1 MSFLLRYGLTA
12 PPGARFK
19 RHINTGG
26 LVRKS
31 EDPHPRFFLRR
42 RWPSNGEIVGTVL
55 HGGGRRIAQAFVVT
69 LGGAVGAR
77 TFVVTLRD
85 ILQFSTEGGSFGA
98 MARTIAASLRWR
110 RTRAGDEFGAA
121 RGRTEL
127 GGPARATTHMVH
139 VFRGR
144 TAAGRGEDG
153 LVGSSPTLPLM
164 ENVMLRVLRDGH
176 GRRGLSMKRQSL
188 RVSTLPQMVREV
200 FSLDYRPV
208 GRAIRPRLLREWRTR
223 VASASRWAWA
233 GVTVFP

>member
-77 TFVVTLRD
+77 TFVVTLRN
-85 ILQFSTEGGSFGA
+85 ILQLSTEGGSFDTI
-98 MARTIAASLRWR
+98 ARTIVTSLIWRRATSLRATARLTR
-110 RTRAGDEFGAA
+110 RTCEGGGKSLTASKIGNILAWGRSA
-121 RGRTEL
+121 R
-127 GGPARATTHMVH
+127 
-139 VFRGR
+139 
-144 TAAGRGEDG
+144 
-153 LVGSSPTLPLM
+153 
-164 ENVMLRVLRDGH
+164 
-176 GRRGLSMKRQSL
+176 
-188 RVSTLPQMVREV
+188 
-200 FSLDYRPV
+200 RPV
-208 GRAIRPRLLREWRTR
+208 ACAVRKK
-223 VASASRWAWA
+223 
-233 GVTVFP
+233 